1 MVCPLLLPDGL
12 EEKVGGYK
20 DVGQQPVAAGLDR
33 GAQDARWRC
42 CADVGPAVRFAGNV
56 SGLRHAVDILPQPA
70 RSHALGNARQW
81 ERGPAS
87 AIDTTFRCGHASC
100 RRQTLSEPLAP
111 AFGRR
116 YGRWVGRCNALVC
129 AVTIALDGRLM
140 VRLAVPWSRDT
151 MLRVLRR
158 GDPLT
163 EPPPPARVIGI
174 DDFSWRRGDSD
185 GGIVV
190 DLEVVRS
197 STC

>member
-1 MVCPLLLPDGL
+1 M
-12 EEKVGGYK
+12 
-20 DVGQQPVAAGLDR
+20 
-33 GAQDARWRC
+33 
-42 CADVGPAVRFAGNV
+42 
-56 SGLRHAVDILPQPA
+56 
-70 RSHALGNARQW
+70 
-81 ERGPAS
+81 
-87 AIDTTFRCGHASC
+87 
-100 RRQTLSEPLAP
+100 
-111 AFGRR
+111 
-116 YGRWVGRCNALVC
+116 
-129 AVTIALDGRLM
+129 TIALDGRLM